1 MRAQAFPELQP
12 TVSTGV
18 VQLRPGDDANGL
30 VQRADE
36 ALYAA
41 KSGGRKCVVAVH

>member
-1 MRAQAFPELQP
+1 M
-12 TVSTGV
+12 
-18 VQLRPGDDANGL
+18 VQRRPGDDANGL

-41 KSGGRKCVVAVH
+41 KSGGRNRVVAVY